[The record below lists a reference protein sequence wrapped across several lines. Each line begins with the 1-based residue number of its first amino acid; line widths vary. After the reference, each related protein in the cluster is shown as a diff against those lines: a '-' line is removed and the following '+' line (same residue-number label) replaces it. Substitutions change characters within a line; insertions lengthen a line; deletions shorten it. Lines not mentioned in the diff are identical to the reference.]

1 MQRHMNFLGF
11 RPKTRAVI
19 ITALA
24 ALATLGLGACDQKP
38 QEAKQ
43 TAPAAQTAAQT
54 RAPTTPSPK
63 LHLDKLKRH
72 EDPQPAA
79 ATTFQDADGKD
90 HTLADF
96 KGKVLLVNFW
106 ATWCAP
112 CVEEM
117 PTLDKLQASLGG
129 DNFAVLAISQ
139 DKDGAKVAAPF
150 AKEQGWKN
158 IALYVEPAT
167 QFMREAKLRGLPT
180 TILVDRQGR
189 EVARLE
195 GENAWDAPEISKIIQ
210 DEIAKP

>member
-1 MQRHMNFLGF
+1 MRSDMNFLGL
-11 RPKTRAVI
+11 RVQIRAVI

-24 ALATLGLGACDQKP
+24 AVATLGLANCDQKP
-38 QEAKQ
+38 QAAKQ
-43 TAPAAQTAAQT
+43 DAAAPQAGAPAPKVHLEKLKIHDTPQQAAQT
-54 RAPTTPSPK
+54 P
-63 LHLDKLKRH
+63 
-72 EDPQPAA
+72 
-79 ATTFQDADGKD
+79 FQDAEGKT

-96 KGKVLLVNFW
+96 AGKVVLVNFW

-129 DNFAVLAISQ
+129 DSFAVVAISQ
-139 DKDGAKVAAPF
+139 DKEGLKLAQPF

-158 IALYVEPAT
+158 IVLYVEPAT

-180 TILVDRQGR
+180 SILVDRQGR

-195 GENAWDAPEISKIIQ
+195 GENAWDAPEMVKVIS
-210 DEIAKP
+210 DLIAKP